1 MNKNRC
7 LCCGNLL
14 DDSGSHYHLSCI
26 KKFFGTKDLPAIE
39 LKKENLEDL
48 AERSVK
54 TGKTVAGVQKK
65 LSLHLESS
73 AGRSRLTLVGYP
85 AGYIL
90 KPESSEFQKLPQS
103 EFVAM
108 KLAELWKIKTV
119 PNALFQ
125 MADGSLAYIA
135 KRIDRTGEKIAMED
149 FCQLGER
156 LTEDKYKGSYEQCGK
171 IISKY
176 SAMPVADKSDFFN
189 RLLFC
194 FIIGNND
201 MHLKN
206 FSLIET
212 AGSVFVLSAAYD
224 LVSVQIVNPEDTEEM
239 ALTLNGKKRNLKKS
253 DFLHLAENLGLNE
266 KAAHRMIERSVEV
279 AKKIDRDLV
288 EYFLEELTEPFFD
301 LVQSRCLVLSREK

>member
-1 MNKNRC
+1 MNKKRC
-7 LCCGNLL
+7 LCCGKPLEDTNLN
-14 DDSGSHYHLSCI
+14 YHPGCI
-26 KKFFGTKDLPAIE
+26 RRFFGTKTLPTIE
-39 LKKENLEDL
+39 LLKENLEDF
-48 AERSVK
+48 AEKSVK
-54 TGKTVAGVQKK
+54 IGKTVAGVQKK

-73 AGRSRLTLVGYP
+73 AGESRLTLVGYP

-90 KPESSEFQKLPQS
+90 KPESREFPKLPQS
-103 EFVAM
+103 EFVTM

-135 KRIDRTGEKIAMED
+135 GRIDRTDEKIAMED

-194 FIIGNND
+194 FITGNND

-212 AGSVFVLSAAYD
+212 GNSIFVLSAAYD
-224 LVSVQIVNPEDTEEM
+224 LVSVQIVNPDDTEET
-239 ALTLNGKKRNLKKS
+239 ALNLNGKKRNLKKS
-253 DFLHLAENLGLNE
+253 DFLQLAQNLGINE
-266 KAAHRMIERSVEV
+266 NAAHKMIKRSVE
-279 AKKIDRDLV
+279 AATKIDRDFV
-288 EYFLEELTEPFFD
+288 EYFLEDLAQPFFD
-301 LVQSRCLVLSREK
+301 LVEKRCLVLA

>member
-1 MNKNRC
+1 MNEKRC
-7 LCCGNLL
+7 FCCGKPLEDTN
-14 DDSGSHYHLSCI
+14 SHYHLSCI
-26 KKFFGTKDLPAIE
+26 KKFFGTKDLPTIE
-39 LKKENLEDL
+39 LNKENLEDL
-48 AERSVK
+48 AEKSVK

-65 LSLHLESS
+65 ISLHLESS
-73 AGRSRLTLVGYP
+73 AGKSRLTLVGYP

-90 KPESSEFQKLPQS
+90 KPESNEFQKLPQS

-108 KLAELWKIKTV
+108 KLAGLWKIKTV

-125 MADGSLAYIA
+125 MVDGSLAYIA
-135 KRIDRTGEKIAMED
+135 KRIDRADEKIAMED

-212 AGSVFVLSAAYD
+212 ADSIFVLSAAYD
-224 LVSVQIVNPEDTEEM
+224 LLSVQIVNPADTEET

-253 DFLHLAENLGLNE
+253 DFLRLAENLGLNE
-266 KAAHRMIERSVEV
+266 KAARRMIERSVEV
-279 AKKIDRDLV
+279 AKKIDREFV
-288 EYFLEELTEPFFD
+288 ECFLEDLTEPFFA
-301 LVQSRCLVLSREK
+301 LVEKRCSVLSREE

>member
-1 MNKNRC
+1 MNKKRC
-7 LCCGNLL
+7 LCCGKPLEDTNLN
-14 DDSGSHYHLSCI
+14 YHSACI
-26 KKFFGTKDLPAIE
+26 RRFFGTKTLPTIE
-39 LKKENLEDL
+39 LLKENLEDF
-48 AERSVK
+48 AEKSVK
-54 TGKTVAGVQKK
+54 IGKTVAGVQKK

-73 AGRSRLTLVGYP
+73 AGESRLTLVGYP

-119 PNALFQ
+119 PNVLFQ
-125 MADGSLAYIA
+125 MADGSFAYIA
-135 KRIDRTGEKIAMED
+135 KRIDRTVEKIAMED

-194 FIIGNND
+194 FITGNND

-212 AGSVFVLSAAYD
+212 DNSIFVLSAAYD
-224 LVSVQIVNPEDTEEM
+224 LVSVQIVNPADTEET
-239 ALTLNGKKRNLKKS
+239 ALNLNGKKRNLKKS
-253 DFLHLAENLGLNE
+253 DFLQLAENLGINE
-266 KAAHRMIERSVEV
+266 NAAHKMIKRSVDA
-279 AKKIDRDLV
+279 AKKIDRDFV
-288 EYFLEELTEPFFD
+288 EYFLEDLAQPFFD
-301 LVQSRCLVLSREK
+301 LVEKRCLVLA